1 MMNGINGVQ
10 MTGRM
15 TIGLGKNMIG
25 IMSGLV
31 LLMIGLVT
39 GLGLRT
45 IGVLGLRTGPGTLRN
60 GGIPLRPSQ
69 PQSSNGAA
77 SSGSNVPQDAAKN
90 EPPQNVSAVTVD
102 TSDQSAPRSSKT
114 VRGTKPGLMTN
125 LFVGAC
131 LLIGAWSS
139 GVPPMPNQNVPNLK
153 ELPENDPID
162 FDDAWLGFTCRLDW
176 STSHGYCSTVVLVRI
191 VVLNGSRRTI
201 RRCL

>member
-45 IGVLGLRTGPGTLRN
+45 IGVLGLRTGPGTLRKWWN
-60 GGIPLRPSQ
+60 PTEAQ

-114 VRGTKPGLMTN
+114 VRGTKDGLMTN

-131 LLIGAWSS
+131 LLIGALSS
-139 GVPPMPNQNVPNLK
+139 GVPPMPNQNEPHLK

-162 FDDAWLGFTCRLDW
+162 FERQLDW
-176 STSHGYCSTVVLVRI
+176 VSHAGWTGRQVMDTVRQW
-191 VVLNGSRRTI
+191 
-201 RRCL
+201 CLCELLS